1 MSHALATG
9 RCPTL
14 ATTLRRAL
22 TLATTLLGGR
32 RPRRSMPAITGPAF
46 SCLVCTP
53 LGNGTAH
60 HLPGDEPWSR
70 PPKATPELGG
80 LARPQARTHKE
91 AEEEGGM
98 AAAHGDVSSVLT
110 ERLGARVPRSSR
122 AQLHTSLGEV
132 LRDGFRL
139 VQSSLLTL
147 LI

>member
-80 LARPQARTHKE
+80 LARPQARTQKE
-91 AEEEGGM
+91 AEEEGGT
-98 AAAHGDVSSVLT
+98 AAAHGDASSVLT
-110 ERLGARVPRSSR
+110 ERLGASGCA
-122 AQLHTSLGEV
+122 AQHTSLGEV
-132 LRDGFRL
+132 LRDGL
-139 VQSSLLTL
+139 PACL
-147 LI
+147 LIT